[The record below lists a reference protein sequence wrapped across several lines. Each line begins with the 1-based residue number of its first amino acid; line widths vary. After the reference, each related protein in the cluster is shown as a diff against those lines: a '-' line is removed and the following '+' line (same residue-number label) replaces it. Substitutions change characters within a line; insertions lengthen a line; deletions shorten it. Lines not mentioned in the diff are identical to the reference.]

1 MFALWIL
8 QSSGGTVVLSLR
20 HVLSLY
26 PCGKCYLCTLMVHVI
41 FVSLW
46 YMLSLYLDSNVIYLP
61 CRFQIAYCLHCT
73 CSISLFFSLFFFLF
87 LLLLLEATSGMQ
99 QKKCQ
104 IYCYFVFRVHVCR
117 YALFTFALPVAC
129 LPKMSVVYISVS
141 EM

>member
-1 MFALWIL
+1 MRYGSFNH
-8 QSSGGTVVLSLR
+8 QVVPLYYLYDTC
-20 HVLSLY
+20 Y
-26 PCGKCYLCTLMVHVI
+26 PCILAVNVI
-41 FVSLW
+41 FVPSW
-46 YMLSLYLDSNVIYLP
+46 YMLSLYPYGTCYLCILIVMSSIYRVVFRLP
-61 CRFQIAYCLHCT
+61 IACIVLVL
-73 CSISLFFSLFFFLF
+73 SLLFFLSFFFLF